1 MRQRPTRTIAPVT
14 DRSFSFSERLVPDR
28 LPGHAVDRLRALMHQ
43 GCPLLSDPALD
54 EFVRRVLANDE
65 LVESYFHAKVSR
77 PPRGVAGPTP
87 RSRMPYTEAMRAA
100 LQAQATCLLQPG
112 ERSLAYLAALLHPC
126 GLFHSRHPVFR
137 PLGRNFMPDRAYA
150 RQVSCRLLEPALAL
164 LADWDRALAET
175 LGAVLGFKA
184 GDACDREQ
192 VARLTAAVYVPCLRV
207 TALWTGA

>member
-54 EFVRRVLANDE
+54 EFVRGVLANDE
-65 LVESYFHAKVSR
+65 LVESYFHAKAPR
-77 PPRGVAGPTP
+77 LPRGVTRPTP
-87 RSRMPYTEAMRAA
+87 RAWMPYTEAARAA
-100 LQAQATCLLQPG
+100 LQAQSTNLLQPA
-112 ERSLAYLAALLHPC
+112 ERSLAYLAALLSPC
-126 GLFHSRHPVFR
+126 GLFHSQHPVFR
-137 PLGRNFMPDRAYA
+137 PLGRNFMPDRSYA

-164 LADWDRALAET
+164 LADQDHALAET
-175 LGAVLGFKA
+175 LGAVLGCRA
-184 GDACDREQ
+184 GQACNREQ

-207 TALWTGA
+207 ITLWTGA

>member
-1 MRQRPTRTIAPVT
+1 MPRQPRITASAA
-14 DRSFSFSERLVPDR
+14 DRSSSFFRTDLPDR
-28 LPGHAVDRLRALMHQ
+28 LPGHEVDRLRALMYQ
-43 GCPLLSDPALD
+43 SCPILPDPALN

-65 LVESYFHAKVSR
+65 LVESYFHAQVSQ
-77 PPRGVAGPTP
+77 PLRGATGPTP

-137 PLGRNFMPDRAYA
+137 PLGRNFMPDRSYA
-150 RQVSCRLLEPALAL
+150 RQVSCRLLEPALGL
-164 LADWDRALAET
+164 LADRDRALADT
-175 LGAVLGFKA
+175 LGAVLGFRA

>member
-28 LPGHAVDRLRALMHQ
+28 LPGHAVDRLRALMYQ
-43 GCPLLSDPALD
+43 SCPLLPDLALD

-77 PPRGVAGPTP
+77 PLRGATGPTP
-87 RSRMPYTEAMRAA
+87 RSRVPYTEAMRAA
-100 LQAQATCLLQPG
+100 LQAQSTNLLQPG
-112 ERSLAYLAALLHPC
+112 ERSLAYLAALFYPC

-164 LADWDRALAET
+164 LADQDHALAET
-175 LGAVLGFKA
+175 LGAVLGCRA
-184 GDACDREQ
+184 GDACNREQ